1 MSPARWFV
9 AATLPLLAIGIA
21 LARGKKQVEEAPPP
35 PPVET
40 VVAAPPAPAA
50 PTLFAAGLPVVLDQL
65 PAGIASLSAQSCNA
79 CHWTAHDTWATSA
92 HANAWADPNFRVAY
106 AAAGNATVCVS
117 CHLPVAAQHDQIAAA
132 YTGGNVARPE
142 LIANPSFDAALMSEG
157 VTCVAC
163 HVRDGVVLG
172 TRTSARSPHPLV
184 ASTELSSS
192 EMCATCHQLSWPEGD
207 RPYYDTFGE
216 WKASAYATAGVE
228 CSDCHMAPGAGQR
241 QPGVTGFVASHGGDA
256 TLVRALTTLVKLER
270 ASITRNTPTTVGV
283 TLINSGAGHTVPTG
297 NPHKAYVIE
306 VVLLDANGKELAPPH
321 LITLRRTV
329 EATAPYRTIADE
341 RIAAQESKTWNATFT
356 PASKGAPGLG
366 AVVVRAR
373 LGTELIELRRVSL
386 DIK

>member
-1 MSPARWFV
+1 
-9 AATLPLLAIGIA
+9 
-21 LARGKKQVEEAPPP
+21 
-35 PPVET
+35 
-40 VVAAPPAPAA
+40 
-50 PTLFAAGLPVVLDQL
+50 
-65 PAGIASLSAQSCNA
+65 
-79 CHWTAHDTWATSA
+79 
-92 HANAWADPNFRVAY
+92 
-106 AAAGNATVCVS
+106 
-117 CHLPVAAQHDQIAAA
+117 
-132 YTGGNVARPE
+132 
-142 LIANPSFDAALMSEG
+142 
-157 VTCVAC
+157 
-163 HVRDGVVLG
+163 
-172 TRTSARSPHPLV
+172 
-184 ASTELSSS
+184 
-192 EMCATCHQLSWPEGD
+192 
-207 RPYYDTFGE
+207 
-216 WKASAYATAGVE
+216 
-228 CSDCHMAPGAGQR
+228 MAPGAGQR